1 MLSPS
6 TGSRATTNN
15 NGASGHQS
23 NQQPIYKEYR
33 KRNYEHMKY
42 NIFKADSGQM
52 IDNPAPATEVPQNE
66 PSPNV
71 AQIENQIQQNVI
83 PFQQQMPM
91 DFSQSQQQVSL
102 TISSIQ
108 DKNYEVM
115 DDIQLMAEQ
124 VCNGPPINFDI
135 ARFKTDGV
143 IYITM
148 LHCQAQAFKTEIH

>member
-1 MLSPS
+1 M
-6 TGSRATTNN
+6 
-15 NGASGHQS
+15 
-23 NQQPIYKEYR
+23 
-33 KRNYEHMKY
+33 
-42 NIFKADSGQM
+42 
-52 IDNPAPATEVPQNE
+52 
-66 PSPNV
+66 
-71 AQIENQIQQNVI
+71 
-83 PFQQQMPM
+83 
-91 DFSQSQQQVSL
+91 SL

-148 LHCQAQAFKTEIH
+148 LHYQAQSFKKEILQKYDNLKIHWQPAQWLQEIHESPDEYPNANFN